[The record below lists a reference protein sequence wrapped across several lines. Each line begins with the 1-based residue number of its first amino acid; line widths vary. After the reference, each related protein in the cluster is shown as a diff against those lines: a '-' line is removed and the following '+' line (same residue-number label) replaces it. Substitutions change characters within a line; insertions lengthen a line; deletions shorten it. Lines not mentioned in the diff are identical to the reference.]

1 MSERVEAL
9 ARDYTVALQAYLADP
24 EEPGLERAYELGRRA
39 LADGLGVLEMAT
51 VHSRALPPTLAPPV
65 DETERVKRLE
75 AVERFFVEASS
86 PFEMAFLSF
95 RDANVVL
102 HRLND
107 VLEGQARR
115 IAHALHD
122 EAAQLLASV
131 HLALADIGVH
141 FPDTT
146 KAINDTRGL
155 LEQIEERL
163 RNLSH
168 ELRPPILEDLGLVPA
183 LEFLADSVS
192 KRWGLAVAVN
202 AEIDGPVPATVET
215 TLYRI
220 IHEALINVVKHARAT
235 HADVALKKEG
245 HRMVCSIRDDGIG
258 LDATVT
264 EKGKSSRSRGLG
276 LVEIQERTAALGGVL
291 RLVPNAD
298 RGTDLT
304 VEIPLER

>member
-1 MSERVEAL
+1 MSERVDVL
-9 ARDYTVALQAYLADP
+9 ARDYSIALEQYLA
-24 EEPGLERAYELGRRA
+24 EQAEPGLERAYELGRRA
-39 LADGLGVLEMAT
+39 LAEGSGVLEMAT
-51 VHSRALPPTLAPPV
+51 VHSRALPAALASATS
-65 DETERVKRLE
+65 ETDRVKRLE
-75 AVERFFVEASS
+75 AIERFFVEASS

-95 RDANVVL
+95 REANVVL

-131 HLALADIGVH
+131 HLALADIGVRY
-141 FPDTT
+141 PDTA
-146 KAINDTRGL
+146 KAQNDVRGL

-183 LEFLADSVS
+183 LEFLADSVH
-192 KRWGLAVAVN
+192 KRWGLAVTVQALIN
-202 AEIDGPVPATVET
+202 GGVPATIET

-220 IHEALINVVKHARAT
+220 IHEALINVVRHAKAT
-235 HADVALKKEG
+235 RADVALRREA
-245 HRMVCSIRDDGIG
+245 HRIVCSVRDDGIG
-258 LDATVT
+258 LDASV
-264 EKGKSSRSRGLG
+264 KGKSGRSGLG

-291 RLVPNAD
+291 RLEPNVG
-298 RGTDLT
+298 RGTDLS